1 MKFRQVLSA
10 LTMLAVAGSMVLGAS
25 SAYAEPGDAKVVGR
39 VTDSVSGA
47 AVANVCVVNGPV
59 ALRCWTST
67 NATGDY
73 EMIIPGLAG
82 INYST
87 NLQFLRTGYTT
98 QSQNVALTG
107 DQTITLNVSLVLVTP
122 GVPAPSAP
130 PPPVVGNPPPGG
142 ATPSP
147 APTPPAI
154 PVEQRIADFWKR
166 IDALAPTDN
175 VSAGDL
181 GGWALNVIERNPRAR
196 LSAHDFRTSTAAMQA
211 GLDRAGLGPVPA
223 VPPTPV
229 PNIEQRIAD
238 FWAKIDAL
246 APTDHVS
253 AADLGGW
260 ALNVIARIPRAQLS
274 VGDFRA
280 STASMQ
286 AGFDRAGLAPLP

>member
-1 MKFRQVLSA
+1 MKFRQAVSA
-10 LTMLAVAGSMVLGAS
+10 LTMLAVAGSMVLGATS
-25 SAYAEPGDAKVVGR
+25 TYAAPGDAKVVGR
-39 VTDSVSGA
+39 VTDSASGA

-67 NATGDY
+67 NASGEY
-73 EMIIPGLAG
+73 EVIIPGLAG

-98 QSQNVALTG
+98 QSQNVTLTG
-107 DQTITLNVSLVLVTP
+107 DQTITLNVSLVLATA
-122 GVPAPSAP
+122 GVPAPSVP
-130 PPPVVGNPPPGG
+130 PPAVVGNPPPGG
-142 ATPSP
+142 ATP
-147 APTPPAI
+147 APSAPAI

-196 LSAHDFRTSTAAMQA
+196 LTAHDFRASTAAMQA

-229 PNIEQRIAD
+229 ANVEQRIAD

-246 APTDHVS
+246 APTDYVS

-274 VGDFRA
+274 VSDFRA

-286 AGFDRAGLAPLP
+286 AGFDSAGLAP